1 MATSDGFVLAEK
13 DLELRGPG
21 ELFGTIQ
28 HGFPELKM
36 ADLKDLETIKKAREA
51 AREILSADPKLARHP
66 AIKERLGLWQRE
78 AHLE

>member
-1 MATSDGFVLAEK
+1 MA
-13 DLELRGPG
+13 LRGPG
-21 ELFGTIQ
+21 ELFGAIQ

-51 AREILSADPKLARHP
+51 AKEILSTDPKLTQHP
-66 AIKERLGLWQRE
+66 LIKERLGVWQSE